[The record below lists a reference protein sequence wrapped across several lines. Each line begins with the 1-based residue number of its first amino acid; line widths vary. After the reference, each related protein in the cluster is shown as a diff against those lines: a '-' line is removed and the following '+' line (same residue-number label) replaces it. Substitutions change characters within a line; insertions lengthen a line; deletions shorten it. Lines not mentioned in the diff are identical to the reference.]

1 MNCILEYDECAT
13 FPCLNGA
20 QCVDHPG
27 YYECICTQGWQ
38 GPNCGTGNYKIDIQ
52 PFYYIVGI
60 MVPLMHIIFHPNVT
74 ILKKIK
80 YQVSMTTQTYIF
92 ISVQYPTMIK
102 QKFFKMWWPLI
113 WLSLSIR
120 YT

>member
-1 MNCILEYDECAT
+1 
-13 FPCLNGA
+13 
-20 QCVDHPG
+20 
-27 YYECICTQGWQ
+27 
-38 GPNCGTGNYKIDIQ
+38 
-52 PFYYIVGI
+52 
-60 MVPLMHIIFHPNVT
+60 
-74 ILKKIK
+74 
-80 YQVSMTTQTYIF
+80 MTTQTYIF

>member
-1 MNCILEYDECAT
+1 MNYVLEYDECAT

-38 GPNCGTGNYKIDIQ
+38 GPNCGIGNYKIDTTLLL
-52 PFYYIVGI
+52 YCKYHGTANAHYIS
-60 MVPLMHIIFHPNVT
+60 PKCCH
-74 ILKKIK
+74 LKKIM

-102 QKFFKMWWPLI
+102 KKFFKMWLPLI
-113 WLSLSIR
+113 
-120 YT
+120 